1 MKQDGVIN
9 PITLA
14 DKYRAIY
21 MSLWRMN
28 ERHWR
33 FRVATPGNINSAR
46 GSLTRGG
53 RGGNTSTPVPALFTK
68 VNE

>member
-1 MKQDGVIN
+1 MKQDGITN

-21 MSLWRMN
+21 MSMWRMN

-33 FRVATPGNINSAR
+33 YAVATPCNINSAR

-53 RGGNTSTPVPALFTK
+53 RGGDTSTPVPALLQR
-68 VNE
+68 

>member
-1 MKQDGVIN
+1 MKQDGITN

-33 FRVATPGNINSAR
+33 FRVATPSNINSAR
-46 GSLTRGG
+46 DSLTRGC
-53 RGGNTSTPVPALFTK
+53 RGGSTSTPAPALLQR
-68 VNE
+68 